1 MRALTATRAGK
12 ERVRLP
18 EGARRSSARGALPV
32 DAASVW
38 RRRLPLV
45 AFGVVS
51 AMLAGLVWVA
61 AFLTPI
67 GERIDRA
74 VLTAFLNT
82 GALPIRPR
90 IQTVEYLADP
100 RPFLVIGLVIT
111 AVALIRRRMLTAALV
126 PVILFAANATTQAL
140 QVLAPR
146 LAERAD
152 NGLAWPSG
160 HATAAMSLALCAVL
174 VASPRL
180 RPAAAA
186 LGAGYAV
193 AVGYAKVALGDHL
206 PSDVIG
212 GYLIAA
218 SFTLL
223 GAAALTALRGSHPSE
238 STRPI
243 RTTVPFAAPALGALA
258 VIAIAVVAVLA
269 KSPDSG
275 ELVQHAPGL
284 AAGASIAALGVALI
298 AGLAS
303 ALRT

>member
-1 MRALTATRAGK
+1 
-12 ERVRLP
+12 
-18 EGARRSSARGALPV
+18 
-32 DAASVW
+32 
-38 RRRLPLV
+38 
-45 AFGVVS
+45 
-51 AMLAGLVWVA
+51 MLAGLVWVA

-269 KSPDSG
+269 KNPDSG